1 MAIND
6 LKNTANLLLACL
18 LAGMRCQ
25 KHLCSLYLCWLAA
38 TMAPQPSLY
47 GRPVQVDGP
56 GIATALAG
64 TGLRRAPLA

>member
-1 MAIND
+1 
-6 LKNTANLLLACL
+6 
-18 LAGMRCQ
+18 
-25 KHLCSLYLCWLAA
+25 
-38 TMAPQPSLY
+38 MAPQPSLY